1 MLNHLKRNAMSNEI
15 LILEKLEKLEQRIG
29 EQNLL
34 MKEVLNFNDACNY
47 LDISASHLYKLT
59 SQKSIPHFCP
69 QGKKLYFRR
78 QEIDEWLMR
87 NRQETTEDIETA
99 AANYLIRNKR
109 RSWVSIDFPKK
120 RWRKSSAD

>member
-1 MLNHLKRNAMSNEI
+1 MSNEI

-69 QGKKLYFRR
+69 QGKKLYFNRT
-78 QEIDEWLMR
+78 ELDEWLQR
-87 NRQETTEDIETA
+87 NRQTTTDEIETM
-99 AANYLIRNKR
+99 AANYLLTHKR
-109 RSWVSIDFPKK
+109 K
-120 RWRKSSAD
+120 

>member
-1 MLNHLKRNAMSNEI
+1 MSNEI

-34 MKEVLNFNDACNY
+34 MKEVLTFNDACNY

-69 QGKKLYFRR
+69 QGKKLYFNRT
-78 QEIDEWLMR
+78 ELDEWLQR
-87 NRQETTEDIETA
+87 NRQTSTDEIETM
-99 AANYLIRNKR
+99 AANYLLTHKR
-109 RSWVSIDFPKK
+109 K
-120 RWRKSSAD
+120 

>member
-1 MLNHLKRNAMSNEI
+1 MSNEI
-15 LILEKLEKLEQRIG
+15 LILEKLNRLEQKLE

-69 QGKKLYFRR
+69 QGKKLYFNRA
-78 QEIDEWLMR
+78 ELDEWLQR
-87 NRQETTEDIETA
+87 NRQTSTDEIDTL
-99 AANYLIRNKR
+99 AANYLLTHKR
-109 RSWVSIDFPKK
+109 K
-120 RWRKSSAD
+120 

>member
-1 MLNHLKRNAMSNEI
+1 MSNEI

-69 QGKKLYFRR
+69 QGKKLYFNRA
-78 QEIDEWLMR
+78 ELDKWLQR
-87 NRQETTEDIETA
+87 NRQTSTDEIETM
-99 AANYLIRNKR
+99 AANYLLTHKR
-109 RSWVSIDFPKK
+109 K
-120 RWRKSSAD
+120 

>member
-1 MLNHLKRNAMSNEI
+1 MSNEI

-69 QGKKLYFRR
+69 QGKKLYFNRT
-78 QEIDEWLMR
+78 ELDEWLQR
-87 NRQETTEDIETA
+87 NRQTSTDEIETM
-99 AANYLIRNKR
+99 AANYLLTLKR
-109 RSWVSIDFPKK
+109 K
-120 RWRKSSAD
+120 

>member
-1 MLNHLKRNAMSNEI
+1 MSNEI

-69 QGKKLYFRR
+69 QGKKLYFNRT
-78 QEIDEWLMR
+78 ELNEWLQR
-87 NRQETTEDIETA
+87 NRQTSTDEIETM
-99 AANYLIRNKR
+99 AANYLLTHKR
-109 RSWVSIDFPKK
+109 K
-120 RWRKSSAD
+120 

>member
-1 MLNHLKRNAMSNEI
+1 MSNEI

-69 QGKKLYFRR
+69 QGKKLYFKRA
-78 QEIDEWLMR
+78 ELDEWLLR
-87 NRQETTEDIETA
+87 NRQDSTDEIEIM
-99 AANYLIRNKR
+99 AANYLLTHKR
-109 RSWVSIDFPKK
+109 K
-120 RWRKSSAD
+120 

>member
-1 MLNHLKRNAMSNEI
+1 MSNEN
-15 LILEKLEKLEQRIG
+15 LILEKLEKLEQKIG

-69 QGKKLYFRR
+69 QGKKLYFNRT
-78 QEIDEWLMR
+78 ELDEWLQR
-87 NRQETTEDIETA
+87 NRQTSSDEIETM
-99 AANYLIRNKR
+99 AANYLLTH
-109 RSWVSIDFPKK
+109 KK
-120 RWRKSSAD
+120 K

>member
-1 MLNHLKRNAMSNEI
+1 MSTEN

-34 MKEVLNFNDACNY
+34 MKEVLNFNDACSY

-69 QGKKLYFRR
+69 QGKKLYFNRA
-78 QEIDEWLMR
+78 ELDEWLQR
-87 NRQETTEDIETA
+87 NRQSSTDEIETM
-99 AANYLIRNKR
+99 AANYLLIHKR
-109 RSWVSIDFPKK
+109 K
-120 RWRKSSAD
+120 

>member
-1 MLNHLKRNAMSNEI
+1 MSNEN

-34 MKEVLNFNDACNY
+34 MKEVLNFNDACSY

-69 QGKKLYFRR
+69 QGKKLYFNRT
-78 QEIDEWLMR
+78 ELDEWLQR
-87 NRQETTEDIETA
+87 NRQSSTYEIETM
-99 AANYLIRNKR
+99 AANYLLTNKR
-109 RSWVSIDFPKK
+109 K
-120 RWRKSSAD
+120 

>member
-1 MLNHLKRNAMSNEI
+1 MGNEI

-69 QGKKLYFRR
+69 QGKKLYFNRA
-78 QEIDEWLMR
+78 ELDEWLQR
-87 NRQETTEDIETA
+87 NRQTSTDEVETM
-99 AANYLIRNKR
+99 AANYLLTHKR
-109 RSWVSIDFPKK
+109 K
-120 RWRKSSAD
+120 

>member
-1 MLNHLKRNAMSNEI
+1 MSNEI

-69 QGKKLYFRR
+69 QGKKLYFNRA
-78 QEIDEWLMR
+78 ELDEWLQR
-87 NRQETTEDIETA
+87 NRQTSTDEIETMA
-99 AANYLIRNKR
+99 SNYLLTHKR
-109 RSWVSIDFPKK
+109 K
-120 RWRKSSAD
+120 

>member
-1 MLNHLKRNAMSNEI
+1 MSNEI

-69 QGKKLYFRR
+69 QGKKLYFNRI
-78 QEIDEWLMR
+78 ELDEWLQR
-87 NRQETTEDIETA
+87 NRQTSTDEIETM
-99 AANYLIRNKR
+99 AANYLLTHKR
-109 RSWVSIDFPKK
+109 K
-120 RWRKSSAD
+120 

>member
-1 MLNHLKRNAMSNEI
+1 MSNEI
-15 LILEKLEKLEQRIG
+15 LILEKLDRLEQKLG

-69 QGKKLYFRR
+69 QGKKLYFNRT
-78 QEIDEWLMR
+78 ELDEWLQR
-87 NRQETTEDIETA
+87 NRQTSTDEIETM
-99 AANYLIRNKR
+99 AANYLLTHKR
-109 RSWVSIDFPKK
+109 K
-120 RWRKSSAD
+120 